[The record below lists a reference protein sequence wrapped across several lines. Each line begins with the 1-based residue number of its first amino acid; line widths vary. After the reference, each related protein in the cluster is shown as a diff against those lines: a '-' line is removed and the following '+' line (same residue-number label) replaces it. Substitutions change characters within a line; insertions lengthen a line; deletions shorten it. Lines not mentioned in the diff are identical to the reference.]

1 MSTLLSLFLE
11 NWSFC
16 KIEKTKTSV
25 LLGNLLQLLEGEICR
40 SGEEEEMVVEVA
52 VADLGLFFPEQMIAA
67 AGQACLVLNG
77 SLLSNPS
84 CLLGDDLRA
93 PLRFEYCI
101 SLCLI
106 SSGPF
111 WGPVAL
117 MEAVSVGNWGENLYS
132 G

>member
-106 SSGPF
+106 TSGPF